1 MRSITESSTT
11 ILASTG
17 TISKQLE
24 IFYNPVMKFNRDI
37 SILLLNALN
46 REMQIADPLAGSG
59 IRSIRFIKE
68 LNKGIITSIAINDS
82 STNAVRAIKKNVK
95 LNKIKNKNIVISN
108 KDANEFLLSSK
119 GFDYIDIDPFGSP
132 NTFLDAAVKR
142 LARDGILAV
151 TATDT
156 APLAGTYPNAC
167 KRKYWAI
174 PLRNH
179 LMHEVGI
186 RILIRKVQLIGT
198 QYNKAF
204 IPVFSCSKDHYY
216 RIFFQSE
223 KSKEECNDIIKKHK
237 QLIYCPKC
245 TAHGTTKQCAHKQL
259 QTAGP
264 LWTGQLHDKKVISEM
279 LKQAKD
285 KEVERFLETIEQEME
300 MLGFYDLHILA
311 KKTKTQPMKTTEMIE
326 KLERNGL
333 KATPTHFSP
342 YGIKTNATM
351 KQMKNI
357 LP

>member
-46 REMQIADPLAGSG
+46 KKMQIADPLAGSG

-132 NTFLDAAVKR
+132 NPFLDAAVKR

-186 RILIRKVQLIGT
+186 RILIRKVQLIGI
-198 QYNKAF
+198 QYDKAL
-204 IPVFSCSKDHYY
+204 IPIFSCSKVRH
-216 RIFFQSE
+216 
-223 KSKEECNDIIKKHK
+223 N
-237 QLIYCPKC
+237 
-245 TAHGTTKQCAHKQL
+245 
-259 QTAGP
+259 
-264 LWTGQLHDKKVISEM
+264 V
-279 LKQAKD
+279 
-285 KEVERFLETIEQEME
+285 
-300 MLGFYDLHILA
+300 
-311 KKTKTQPMKTTEMIE
+311 
-326 KLERNGL
+326 
-333 KATPTHFSP
+333 
-342 YGIKTNATM
+342 
-351 KQMKNI
+351 
-357 LP
+357 